1 MIRTIVNIKEIS
13 VIDQNVKNNIYS
25 LNKIDYNDKELGS
38 GGFGAVYNIKSIDGV
53 DSSKYVLKTFSIEK
67 DSQHAY
73 DVISML
79 HIKIKKHQSKTNVPI
94 FYSNSELIG
103 LPFMVF
109 KGYDDVAEKEV
120 VAFIMYNLIELGY
133 EDYGNE
139 DCNREKINDLYITD
153 KIILSFQIAKTID
166 FLHNINFLH
175 CDLKEESLF
184 INPETKKIAIIDFD
198 SGYHFDK
205 QDKALTIGSFTQWI
219 SKKFNRYIRN
229 QASVNDI
236 STDERI
242 RDEYWLL
249 ANSIFELIFECIPYF
264 FLNDASDEVKTSYLL
279 ENIWP
284 KINYDSEYFLGGNAD
299 YYKSIVECF
308 ENFRNSELKVLV
320 NAFEKTFNEGYS
332 NEKVRLSSAEWKK
345 VLYDII
351 IQNIDNSPKLLKFS
365 SSKQEIDKPN
375 EYIDFEWNVSNCSEV
390 YVNGEL
396 QDSTSFTK
404 QLKISDDK
412 KVDIKL
418 VNDFGCVEDSIFI
431 LANKEEPKILFFIS
445 STPVRKSLDKISL
458 SWSVK
463 NADYVLFNSESLHYD
478 SVGGVDVYPSS
489 LKEYFITAVGPF
501 GQEVTS
507 SIKIDV
513 IKPKI
518 NNFSYEVNLLKGIKN
533 IDLKWDT
540 ENVKDL
546 FIKPNIGKVTGKNIY
561 SIEIDAKTKFI
572 LKAIGHFG
580 TIEKEIDAIPFPLPI
595 VRELM
600 TGIPNININ
609 SRITIANP
617 IISKD
622 SISGDRIQFNNNI
635 NITLPSID
643 VSKFKEDIFCVAMGT
658 DENFTP
664 LDEKLLSSI
673 EKSSISDT
681 NTTDVNLYKKN
692 IKQIIK
698 EVGLWLV
705 RK

>member
-13 VIDQNVKNNIYS
+13 VIDQNIKNNIYS

-38 GGFGAVYNIKSIDGV
+38 GGFGAVYKVKSIDGL
-53 DSSKYVLKTFSIEK
+53 DSDKYVLKIFSIEK

-109 KGYDDVAEKEV
+109 KGYDDVAEKDV

-139 DCNREKINDLYITD
+139 ACNREKINELHITD

-184 INPETKKIAIIDFD
+184 INPETAKIAIIDFD

-205 QDKALTIGSFTQWI
+205 QDKALTVGSFTQWV

-249 ANSIFELIFECIPYF
+249 ANSIFELIFGLTPYF
-264 FLNDASDEVKTSYLL
+264 FLRDASDEVKTSYLL

-284 KINYDSEYFLGGNAD
+284 KINYDSEYFLEGNAEYHKYVVD
-299 YYKSIVECF
+299 SLEYYKH
-308 ENFRNSELKVLV
+308 SEFKPLIK
-320 NAFEKTFNEGYS
+320 AFEKTFNEGYS
-332 NEKVRLSSAEWKK
+332 NDKVRLSSSDWKK

-351 IQNIDNSPKLLKFS
+351 KCIGNNPKLLKFS
-365 SSKQEIDKPN
+365 SSKQEIDRPN
-375 EYIDFEWNVSNCSEV
+375 EYINFEWNVSNCNEV

-396 QDSTSFTK
+396 QDLSSFTK
-404 QLKISDDK
+404 QLKINDDK

-418 VNDFGCVEDSIFI
+418 VNDFGYVEDSIFI
-431 LANKEEPKILFFIS
+431 SANKEEPEILFFIS
-445 STPVRKSLDKISL
+445 SSPVRKSLDKISL
-458 SWSVK
+458 SWNVK
-463 NADYVLFNSESLHYD
+463 NADYVLFNRESLHYD
-478 SVGGVDVYPSS
+478 SIGGVDIYPSS
-489 LKEYFITAVGPF
+489 LKEYFITAVGSF
-501 GQEVTS
+501 GQKVTS

-540 ENVKDL
+540 ENVTDL
-546 FIKPNIGKVTGKNIY
+546 FIEPDIGKVTGKNIY
-561 SIEIDAKTKFI
+561 SIEIDDKTKFI
-572 LKAIGHFG
+572 LKAIGYFG
-580 TIEKEIDAIPFPLPI
+580 TIEKEIYAIPFPLPI

-643 VSKFKEDIFCVAMGT
+643 ISKFKEDIFCVAMGT

-681 NTTDVNLYKKN
+681 NTTDVKLYKKN
-692 IKQIIK
+692 IIQIIK